1 MSKPLIFL
9 LATFFSLPWLLPGQ
23 AGDQS
28 DIRLRRPI
36 ALTLIDDG
44 KILLV
49 ANRDSGT
56 VAAWDAVKLRKVHE
70 ARFGRRL
77 SDMAATPNGGLI
89 LVTDEEAGEV
99 VALERRKGSLWVL
112 QRHKVGISPVSVQV
126 SDDGKLATVACLW
139 PRRLM
144 ILDPARTGKVDRVDL
159 TFAPRC
165 QLLVPGTSKVIVADS
180 FAGQLAVV
188 DVKQKKLESVRSL
201 AIHNIRGLALDRE
214 RKHLLLTHQ
223 TINGRARTTKGEIRT
238 GNLMTNNIRKISLAD
253 LLDPLADITR
263 QERVYS
269 LGDVELGAGDPAS
282 LASFDEQILV
292 AVGGTNEV
300 VIGRPEMVLWTR
312 LPVGRRP
319 TALAIDPVRQRAY
332 VANTFADSIS
342 IVDLQTH
349 KVVGEISLEKAS
361 DLTSEERGEM
371 LFYDARLSFESWFS
385 CHSCHP
391 DGHTNGRLNDNF
403 TDGSFGT
410 PKRVL
415 SLLGVK
421 DTGPWAWNGKMP
433 DLESQVRNSLKS
445 TMQGPSPSAETVRD
459 LTAYLKS
466 LSPPPALLKARHM
479 MDPEAYKRGKKIFAR
494 EKCAS
499 CHTPPTYTSAKT
511 YDVGLRDE
519 AGEKLFNPPSLRGLS
534 QAGPYFHDNRAFSLD
549 DVFTR
554 FRHELTGTLSR
565 QELSDLLHFLRS
577 L

>member
-312 LPVGRRP
+312 LPVGR
-319 TALAIDPVRQRAY
+319 
-332 VANTFADSIS
+332 
-342 IVDLQTH
+342 
-349 KVVGEISLEKAS
+349 
-361 DLTSEERGEM
+361 
-371 LFYDARLSFESWFS
+371 
-385 CHSCHP
+385 
-391 DGHTNGRLNDNF
+391 
-403 TDGSFGT
+403 
-410 PKRVL
+410 
-415 SLLGVK
+415 
-421 DTGPWAWNGKMP
+421 
-433 DLESQVRNSLKS
+433 
-445 TMQGPSPSAETVRD
+445 
-459 LTAYLKS
+459 
-466 LSPPPALLKARHM
+466 
-479 MDPEAYKRGKKIFAR
+479 
-494 EKCAS
+494 
-499 CHTPPTYTSAKT
+499 
-511 YDVGLRDE
+511 
-519 AGEKLFNPPSLRGLS
+519 
-534 QAGPYFHDNRAFSLD
+534 
-549 DVFTR
+549 
-554 FRHELTGTLSR
+554 
-565 QELSDLLHFLRS
+565 
-577 L
+577 